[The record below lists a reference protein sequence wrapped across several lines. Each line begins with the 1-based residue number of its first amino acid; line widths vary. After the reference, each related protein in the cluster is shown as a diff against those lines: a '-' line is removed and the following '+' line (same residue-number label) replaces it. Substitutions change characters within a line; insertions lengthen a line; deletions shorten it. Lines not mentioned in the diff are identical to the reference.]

1 MSNVPTY
8 IVLIGPP
15 GVGKGTQAKLIAK
28 KTGLAHISSGDIF
41 RENIKNKTELGLLA
55 QSFINKGELVP
66 DSVTITMI
74 QERLKNADCANG
86 ALLDGFPR
94 TPTQAEE
101 LDEILAQFN
110 GKVDFV
116 PCITASSNVLIDR
129 LSGRLSCREQGH
141 VFHSRNNPPEVAGKC
156 DFDGSDLYV
165 RDDDKVETIKHRI
178 DVYSKQTSVLIDHY
192 RKRGKLIEID
202 GDKAIEEVTCDLLT
216 ALGYQTE

>member
-1 MSNVPTY
+1 LPTY

-15 GVGKGTQAKLIAK
+15 GVGKGTQAKIVAE

-41 RENIKNKTELGLLA
+41 RENIKNQTEMGLLA

-74 QERLKNADCANG
+74 HDRLNYADCVNG

-101 LDEILAQFN
+101 LDEILGKFN
-110 GKVDFV
+110 GKVNYV
-116 PCITASSNVLIDR
+116 PYISASSKILIDR
-129 LSGRLSCREQGH
+129 LCGRLSCRAQGH
-141 VFHSRNNPPEVAGKC
+141 VFHSKNNPPKIAGIC
-156 DFDGSDLYV
+156 DFDGSELYV
-165 RDDDKVETIKHRI
+165 RDDDKYETIKHRI
-178 DVYSKQTSVLIDHY
+178 EVYSKQTSVLIDYY
-192 RKRGKLIEID
+192 RKRGLLVEID
-202 GDKAIEEVTCDLLT
+202 GAKPIVEVTRDLLV